1 MRKKYKHTQIGYL
14 LLFIYSV
21 VILFISYLAIVTHF
35 NPIVLAVLIILLI
48 TLALFPTLTVTVDDR
63 LVKLYYG
70 LGLIHKQFLLKEI
83 ETFRPVKNPWY
94 YGWGIRYTP
103 HGWLYNVSGLS
114 AIELHMK
121 SGKQYRIGTDEPAGL
136 AQAIDEALREI
147 DLTGRY
153 EL

>member
-103 HGWLYNVSGLS
+103 RGWLFNVSGLS